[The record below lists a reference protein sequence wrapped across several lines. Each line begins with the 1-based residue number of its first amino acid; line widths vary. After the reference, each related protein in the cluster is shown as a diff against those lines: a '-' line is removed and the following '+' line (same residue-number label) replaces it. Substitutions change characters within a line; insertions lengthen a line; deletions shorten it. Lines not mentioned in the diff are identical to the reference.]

1 MGVLRTADGADGA
14 PGRHVQSCS
23 MGSGS
28 LLVMAWNELAEE
40 RQCPCRGTAEQT
52 DMHSAHPIISW
63 KTGSP
68 YSGASRAL
76 ICVA

>member
-1 MGVLRTADGADGA
+1 M
-14 PGRHVQSCS
+14 
-23 MGSGS
+23 
-28 LLVMAWNELAEE
+28 LVMAWNELAEE
-40 RQCPCRGTAEQT
+40 RQCPCRGTTEQT